1 MNASQT
7 LSHSQSTVPSAKRDR
22 KVVPL
27 SHKAPAAPATVPPQQ
42 SDFIVEGAGSVFLLR
57 PLSDAGR
64 AWVEENIGQEN
75 GYQPYWP
82 TVVIELR
89 YIADVV
95 AGVQRDGLA
104 VR

>member
-27 SHKAPAAPATVPPQQ
+27 LRKAPATPTAVPPQQ
-42 SDFIVEGAGSVFLLR
+42 PDFILDGGGSLFLLR
-57 PLSDAGR
+57 PISDAGR

-82 TVVIELR
+82 TVVVEHR
-89 YIADVV
+89 FIADIV

>member
-1 MNASQT
+1 MNASRT

-27 SHKAPAAPATVPPQQ
+27 PRKAPTTPAAVPPQQ
-42 SDFIVEGAGSVFLLR
+42 PDFIVDGGGSLFLLR
-57 PLSDAGR
+57 PLSAAGR

-82 TVVIELR
+82 TVVVEHR
-89 YIADVV
+89 FIADIV